1 LKARWYASCYKCHLG
16 IYAGTIMIW
25 EAAKG
30 HSWHEQCFAER
41 PARLRAMKASAT
53 IAGKKVLSEL

>member
-1 LKARWYASCYKCHLG
+1 
-16 IYAGTIMIW
+16 MIW

-41 PARLRAMKASAT
+41 PARLRAIKASAT
-53 IAGKKVLSEL
+53 IAGKKDLSEL